1 MYSTTNAELFQFLTG
16 KARAWASRRERS
28 MVRKTKAEADATRH
42 EIVDAARAVFHERG
56 VSRTS
61 LEQVAEAAGCTRGA
75 IYWHFA
81 NKAALF
87 HAVREQGLAELTA
100 VDALLVAGDL
110 ENPLDAIEA
119 SLTAFI
125 GRIEA
130 SEKLRRTFEIMSLRC
145 EYVDEF
151 AAVLHEVNKPCHD
164 FLAKLR
170 AVYALARER
179 GFLREGCDAQALAY
193 DTLSF
198 TTGLFNNWLAAAP
211 GDDLRVRAAELIRN
225 HVALRRRGGER
236 EQGQAQ

>member
-1 MYSTTNAELFQFLTG
+1 
-16 KARAWASRRERS
+16 
-28 MVRKTKAEADATRH
+28 MVRKTKAEAEATRH

-61 LEQVAEAAGCTRGA
+61 LEHVAEAAGCTRGA

-87 HAVREQGLAELTA
+87 HAVREQGVAELES
-100 VDALLVAGDL
+100 VDALLVAGEL
-110 ENPLDAIEA
+110 ANPLDAIEA
-119 SLTAFI
+119 ALTAFI
-125 GRIEA
+125 ARIEA
-130 SEKLRRTFEIMSLRC
+130 SEKLRQTFEIMSLRC

-164 FLAKLR
+164 FLAKLG
-170 AVYALARER
+170 AVYALAQAK
-179 GFLREGCDAQALAY
+179 GCLREGCDAQAMAY

-211 GDDLRVRAAELIRN
+211 GDDLRVRAGELIRN
-225 HVALRRRGGER
+225 HVALRRRRGER
-236 EQGQAQ
+236 EPRRRQ